1 MLFIKIIFL
10 IEPQEIL
17 WLQFTGMCKIQ
28 YSESPIDSAATPV
41 ADTASG
47 INAFDLGA
55 ANSADRG
62 QVSIN

>member
-1 MLFIKIIFL
+1 
-10 IEPQEIL
+10 
-17 WLQFTGMCKIQ
+17 MCKIQ

-41 ADTASG
+41 ANAATG

-55 ANSADRG
+55 ANAADQG